1 MRNIRLVEFDPATRA
16 TRQFIYTLDNPAVL
30 NATDTPADK
39 IGDAVAGPNGE
50 IYVVERDD
58 DAVPVS
64 DLSVITKKIYKFTL
78 GTARRM

>member
-1 MRNIRLVEFDPATRA
+1 MLS
-16 TRQFIYTLDNPAVL
+16 
-30 NATDTPADK
+30 ATDTPADK

-58 DAVPVS
+58 DAVPAS

-78 GTARRM
+78 GAATD